1 MISESMHTHPLEPHR
16 TLNRALS
23 SVARILDSVILGAE
37 ATDLKKELIAS
48 LDTIMKQF
56 KAPTLRYFNDGLTY
70 EIHRDQ
76 KPGEDITI
84 HGIVRIDLS
93 TFVCTYNTNPG
104 TNFFEGEHDESG
116 TVKFVENERISKEN
130 IDFVL
135 KKIGIN
141 ASSIDSSCCI
151 S

>member
-1 MISESMHTHPLEPHR
+1 MISESMHTHPLEPHG

-37 ATDLKKELIAS
+37 ASTQADLKKELIAS
-48 LDTIMKQF
+48 LDKIMNQF
-56 KAPTLRYFNDGLTY
+56 KAPTLIYHNDGRTY
-70 EIHRDQ
+70 EIHRNQ
-76 KPGEDITI
+76 KPGEDITV
-84 HGIVRIDLS
+84 HGIIRIDLS

-104 TNFFEGEHDESG
+104 TTLFEGEHDESG
-116 TVKFVENERISKEN
+116 TINFVENGRISKEN

-135 KKIGIN
+135 RKIGIN
-141 ASSIDSSCCI
+141 ANNGCCI